1 MVKTSKYEKDKT
13 FDTSQTLLCFSLSL
27 QFIVFFHLGC
37 RNQTEHRQNQ
47 KFLHYLCTQYLLL
60 IHSRLPPDILALPAV
75 QALSQST
82 PSQDPYQL

>member
-1 MVKTSKYEKDKT
+1 M
-13 FDTSQTLLCFSLSL
+13 
-27 QFIVFFHLGC
+27 FFHLGC
-37 RNQTEHRQNQ
+37 RNQTEHQQNQ
-47 KFLHYLCTQYLLL
+47 KFLHYLCTQCLLL